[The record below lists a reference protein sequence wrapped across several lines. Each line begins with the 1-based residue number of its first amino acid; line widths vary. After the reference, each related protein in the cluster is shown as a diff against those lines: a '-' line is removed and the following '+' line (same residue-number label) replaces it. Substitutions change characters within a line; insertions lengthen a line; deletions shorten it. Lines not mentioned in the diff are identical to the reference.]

1 MWINVTEML
10 RDFDIFEYFARRLR
24 IIISLSVV
32 FNSYNRLAALARTR
46 QSAPPLPSSSLVISM
61 ISSTDSSRE
70 GDIFRVQSF
79 ARILKLAATREKF
92 IRNIVPTTFLT
103 WLDVRLV
110 VSKIN

>member
-10 RDFDIFEYFARRLR
+10 RDFDIFEYFALR

-92 IRNIVPTTFLT
+92 IRNSSYDFSY
-103 WLDVRLV
+103 V
-110 VSKIN
+110 VGCAARCFED

>member
-1 MWINVTEML
+1 MDKCNRDVARL
-10 RDFDIFEYFARRLR
+10 RYFRIFRTSIAHNYFAL
-24 IIISLSVV
+24 V

-46 QSAPPLPSSSLVISM
+46 QSAPLLPSYSLVVSM

>member
-1 MWINVTEML
+1 MDKCNRDVARL
-10 RDFDIFEYFARRLR
+10 RYFRIFRTSIAHNYFAL
-24 IIISLSVV
+24 V

-46 QSAPPLPSSSLVISM
+46 QSAPPLPSSSLVVSM

>member
-32 FNSYNRLAALARTR
+32 FNSYNRLAALASR
-46 QSAPPLPSSSLVISM
+46 QSAPPLPSYSLVISM

>member
-1 MWINVTEML
+1 MDKCN
-10 RDFDIFEYFARRLR
+10 RDVARLR
-24 IIISLSVV
+24 YFRIFRIANNYFSIV

>member
-1 MWINVTEML
+1 MDKCN
-10 RDFDIFEYFARRLR
+10 RDVARLR
-24 IIISLSVV
+24 YFRIFRIANNYFSIV

-46 QSAPPLPSSSLVISM
+46 QSAPPLPSSSLVSM

>member
-1 MWINVTEML
+1 MDKCN
-10 RDFDIFEYFARRLR
+10 RDVARLR
-24 IIISLSVV
+24 YFRIFRTANNYFSIV

-46 QSAPPLPSSSLVISM
+46 QSAPPLPSYSLVISM